1 MEFSRKGIIK
11 FVVMLVFVC
20 CTLFANFF
28 ALRMI
33 VRYGVDTYFY
43 DKLLVAYTIGG
54 PAGLKL
60 ELGKIPVTDK
70 MARESMLARDFT
82 VRLETLTNPGTFLQD
97 KVDKSK
103 KMLNSVKSLR
113 SAAIY
118 IIFILFVLRLV
129 VKSINRPKSKKIGKA

>member
-1 MEFSRKGIIK
+1 MEFSRKGVIK

-33 VRYGVDTYFY
+33 ARYGVDTYFY

-54 PAGLKL
+54 PEGLKL

>member
-1 MEFSRKGIIK
+1 MEFSRKGVIK
-11 FVVMLVFVC
+11 FVVILVFLC

-54 PAGLKL
+54 PEGLKL

-70 MARESMLARDFT
+70 MARESMLAKDFT

-129 VKSINRPKSKKIGKA
+129 VKSINRPKAKKSG